1 MKKKLVRGVTGILF
15 IATLFTSCDVSNYSN
30 ESNCPVLLSVPA
42 TAVTGP
48 TSAAI
53 NQEITLN
60 VSYKSRVNCSDFS
73 AFHKQSLANQRTITT
88 TVTYDACACTDSI
101 VSIRTEAFKFKEAA
115 AGVYEFKFKKEA
127 DGFVNHTVT
136 VGDATAN

>member
-1 MKKKLVRGVTGILF
+1 MKKKLIKGATGILF
-15 IATLFTSCDVSNYSN
+15 VATLLASCDVSNYSN

-60 VSYKSRVNCSDFS
+60 VSYKSRVKCSDFS

-101 VSIRTEAFKFKEAA
+101 VGIRTEAFKFKEAA
-115 AGVYEFKFKKEA
+115 AGVYELKFKKEA